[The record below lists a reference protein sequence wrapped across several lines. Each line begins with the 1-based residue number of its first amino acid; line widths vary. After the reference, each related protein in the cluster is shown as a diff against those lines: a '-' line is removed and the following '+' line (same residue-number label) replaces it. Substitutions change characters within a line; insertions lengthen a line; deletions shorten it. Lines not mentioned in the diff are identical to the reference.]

1 MLASIIFVT
10 LVLAVMFWCGRS
22 TATFAARR
30 GRSKGVWILLGSVFF
45 PIPSIVLALL
55 PAPSKEK
62 AVVSS

>member
-22 TATFAARR
+22 TANFAARR
-30 GRSKGVWILLGSVFF
+30 GRSKGVWFLLGSVFF

-55 PAPSKEK
+55 PPHTNPK
-62 AVVSS
+62 AVVSG